1 MAEDKDTSVEE
12 LQALLKIPG
21 ALRFITAAHACGPE
35 GQDGASYEPKTE
47 EELAACEAFEFPQTD
62 WRHFVIHDIVSLEG
76 PNDKGTMVAHT
87 AEGDWC
93 MGLPN
98 ALLRRLREAREV

>member
-1 MAEDKDTSVEE
+1 MPEDKDTSIEE
-12 LQALLKIPG
+12 LRALVKIPG
-21 ALRFITAAHACGPE
+21 ALRFITAAHACGPD
-35 GQDGASYEPKTE
+35 GQDGASYTPKTE
-47 EELAACEAFEFPQTD
+47 AELEACEAFEFPQTD

-76 PNDKGTMVAHT
+76 PNHRGVMIGHT

-93 MGLPN
+93 QGRPY